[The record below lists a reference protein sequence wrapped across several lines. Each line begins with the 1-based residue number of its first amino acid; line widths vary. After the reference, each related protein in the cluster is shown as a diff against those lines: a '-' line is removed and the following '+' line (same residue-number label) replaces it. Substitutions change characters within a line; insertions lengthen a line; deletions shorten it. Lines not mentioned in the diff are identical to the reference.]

1 MNSSYIIPFLIL
13 LTLSIFLL
21 VKYIN
26 LCSNIEEIKNMSKR
40 KSGVYSKPGIMYLY
54 RTNNPIFREALQ
66 KSIYSSLYEIIEC
79 VAKQRVE
86 DCYQH
91 KYKEWRKVCDN
102 NGWEFPALLAELD
115 TAEKFKE
122 VFFIK

>member
-1 MNSSYIIPFLIL
+1 
-13 LTLSIFLL
+13 
-21 VKYIN
+21 
-26 LCSNIEEIKNMSKR
+26 MSKR

-86 DCYQH
+86 YCYQH